1 MVRLQS
7 TMNHVTKAPAGRRER
22 HKQQTR
28 ERLLDAAIECFLEKG
43 YDETTVDQIAAR
55 ADVARATVFNH
66 FPEKERFLS
75 AYLERR
81 RSLVRVL
88 LRNEV
93 AEGVDAV
100 QRLYDTMTL
109 LARINENSV
118 AETRASL
125 LAWRRSS
132 GSPSTEPG
140 TARIF
145 ADLVTAGKRA
155 GQFRADADAELI
167 GALLLDAYVGI
178 LLRWIPGEGGHPS
191 FSLTEALHEVGRV
204 VIEGLRPPVNL
215 AEARHFADTSPS
227 RQRVE

>member
-7 TMNHVTKAPAGRRER
+7 TMHQVTKAAAGRRER
-22 HKQQTR
+22 HKRQTR
-28 ERLLDAAIECFLEKG
+28 ERLLDAAIECFLAKG

-55 ADVARATVFNH
+55 ADVARATLFNH

-81 RSLVRVL
+81 RALVREL

-93 AEGVDAV
+93 AAGLDAV
-100 QRLYDTMTL
+100 QRLYDTMAF
-109 LARINENSV
+109 LARISEDSV
-118 AETRASL
+118 AETRALL

-140 TARIF
+140 AARIF
-145 ADLVTAGKRA
+145 ADLVAAGQRA

-167 GALLLDAYVGI
+167 GAMLLDAYVGL
-178 LLRWIPGEGGHPS
+178 LLRWIPGEGGQPS
-191 FSLTEALHEVGRV
+191 FSLTEALHEVGWV
-204 VIEGLRPPVNL
+204 VIEGLRSSVSLVEPPLGAHQSVQ
-215 AEARHFADTSPS
+215 AEK
-227 RQRVE
+227 